1 MLTSED
7 KKFIVESVR
16 KGYRVVDLAKMF
28 NVTPRR
34 IQQIL
39 KEDLSGD
46 RPQRRSSKL
55 SEEDAREID
64 ELWNNY
70 KIGSRTIFYL
80 LKSRGRRVSYYQVYN
95 YMRTKNM
102 IRGKVQKERA
112 ESEEEREPPLSTVY
126 LDYHQTSIDH
136 PYAVACIDL
145 STRKIVSMRESRK
158 ITKELVQEVLA
169 SLFEFA
175 AKNGLKVGKIIM
187 RSGVLTILYAATE
200 IQSFIKANG
209 VAEVEAD
216 KGGNRVH
223 LSLSRL
229 WQNYDRFRWGFNH
242 SENFLY
248 WYNNRPVI
256 SRFQNRV
263 TTPNEIIS
271 SFLSSNQEEAGHMD

>member
-1 MLTSED
+1 M
-7 KKFIVESVR
+7 
-16 KGYRVVDLAKMF
+16 
-28 NVTPRR
+28 
-34 IQQIL
+34 
-39 KEDLSGD
+39 
-46 RPQRRSSKL
+46 
-55 SEEDAREID
+55 
-64 ELWNNY
+64 
-70 KIGSRTIFYL
+70 
-80 LKSRGRRVSYYQVYN
+80 SYYQVYN

-102 IRGKVQKERA
+102 IRGGKVQKERA

-216 KGGNRVH
+216 KGGATGYT
-223 LSLSRL
+223 SRS
-229 WQNYDRFRWGFNH
+229 QGSGR
-242 SENFLY
+242 
-248 WYNNRPVI
+248 
-256 SRFQNRV
+256 
-263 TTPNEIIS
+263 TTTGS
-271 SFLSSNQEEAGHMD
+271 GGGGSTTLRTSFTGTTTDPL